1 MQEKLDRFYKVLYNV
16 YSITK
21 ELNMLVKV
29 VSVSREDVANKNG
42 KGTYGKLTVAYR
54 NDQAKLAEKSLL
66 SFTNPAVFKA
76 FEKAQ
81 AGEEINVKSE
91 KVGDYWNWTGI
102 LAEGE
107 SAPSTNTMQSS
118 TTTKVTGSNY
128 ETKEERALK
137 QRYIVKQS
145 SISAAVAILTT
156 GAKTAPSVKD
166 VIALANEFVEYVFA
180 DDTMT
185 LTEDFSV
192 ADDDVPY

>member
-1 MQEKLDRFYKVLYNV
+1 
-16 YSITK
+16 
-21 ELNMLVKV
+21 MLVKV
-29 VSVSREDVANKNG
+29 VSVNREEVPNKNG

-54 NDQAKLAEKSLL
+54 NDQGKLAEKPLL

-76 FEKAQ
+76 FEKAE
-81 AGEEINVKSE
+81 AGDEINVKSE
-91 KVGDYWNWTGI
+91 KVGDYWNWTAL
-102 LAEGE
+102 LAEGDVSQATT
-107 SAPSTNTMQSS
+107 SANTS

-166 VIALANEFVEYVFA
+166 VLALADEFVEYVFA
-180 DDTMT
+180 DDTKS
-185 LTEDFSV
+185 LIDDFSV
-192 ADDDVPY
+192 DGDDVPY